1 MELFSLLS
9 FVATTAVLGSV
20 GLRMLWIAR
29 RTRQVPET
37 AFGIT
42 CASGALGGILL
53 VTGSGT
59 LTGEENYLL
68 WALSVVAMAVGAA
81 ALYVGVWRIFRIE
94 SLWGTALA
102 AVGILALLVATDLR
116 LLSGEIVQL
125 SEPNGGLLLG
135 QVASFVGYSWGS
147 IEGFHYWLLMRRR
160 LVLGLADPL
169 TTHRFLCWAIAAAA
183 AALLSPIML
192 YGAFVAHAKLN
203 TLPVLFLWLQANLL
217 ISAVGMW
224 FSFFPP
230 AFYRRRI
237 AMRAS
242 RAEPATGPG

>member
-9 FVATTAVLGSV
+9 FVAATAVLGSV

-42 CASGALGGILL
+42 CASSALGAILL

-59 LTGEENYLL
+59 LTGEEDYLL
-68 WALSVVAMAVGAA
+68 WALSVVAMALGAA

-102 AVGILALLVATDLR
+102 AVGILALFVATDLR
-116 LLSGEIVQL
+116 LLPGEVVQ
-125 SEPNGGLLLG
+125 SSQPNGGLLLY
-135 QVASFVGYSWGS
+135 QVASFVGFAWGS
-147 IEGFHYWLLMRRR
+147 IEGFRYWLLMRRR

-169 TTHRFLCWAIAAAA
+169 TTHRFLCWAIAAGA
-183 AALLSPIML
+183 AALHSPMFV

-203 TLPVLFLWLQANLL
+203 ELPVLFLWLQANLL

-237 AMRAS
+237 AMRA
-242 RAEPATGPG
+242 ADPAPATDPS